1 MSITTIHAA
10 GIRSWHWRLIK
21 ELDVKLL
28 YQSDDIKGKS
38 TTKKQISKEE
48 FNSGSF
54 LNYCAAVHSIKII
67 TQTVDDFQYE
77 SYILEY
83 IDCKDFYFDET
94 NMKYVALKL
103 HIDYINNHRKNIP
116 EDADHRFHEQ
126 NYVTYMTGQRR
137 AGTTTAIKKCFDP
150 SRDIYLGSKHYDSYM
165 LYKGI
170 PSELNPVVFSND
182 ENELLKRER
191 RVADFNL
198 NSLHCIPDGPCNI
211 FIDIC
216 VIGNYDDR
224 MRYIREFLTCFYQL
238 PIDKIMNKNIFVM

>member
-1 MSITTIHAA
+1 MGITTIHAE
-10 GIRSWHWRLIK
+10 GINARHLRLIK

-28 YQSDDIKGKS
+28 YQSDNIKGKS

-54 LNYCAAVHSIKII
+54 LNYCGAVHSIKII
-67 TQTVDDFQYE
+67 TQTVDNFQYE

-94 NMKYVALKL
+94 NMKYMSLKL
-103 HIDYINNHRKNIP
+103 HIDYINNHRKNMP
-116 EDADHRFHEQ
+116 EDADKYFHNQ
-126 NYVTYMTGQRR
+126 NYVTYMMGQRR

-150 SRDIYLGSKHYDSYM
+150 TCDIYFGSKHYDSYM
-165 LYKGI
+165 LYKGMT
-170 PSELNPVVFSND
+170 SELNPVVFSND
-182 ENELLKRER
+182 EIKLLMSER
-191 RVADFNL
+191 RVTEF
-198 NSLHCIPDGPCNI
+198 SLTALHSIPNGPCNI

-216 VIGNYDDR
+216 VIGDYDAR

-238 PIDKIMNKNIFVM
+238 PLDKIMNKNIFVM